1 MDDLKIV
8 NARVYSM
15 SQAGPAAP
23 DERLRPE
30 ADSFAVSDGRI
41 VAFAA
46 DGRRARA
53 ELDLDG
59 QCVLPGLIDCHTH
72 ALHAGDRLDEYA
84 ARLAGESYERIAAR
98 GGGIRATVRA
108 VRAASIEELNALAR
122 PRLDA
127 LLREGVTTVEIKSG
141 YGLEHAAEIRML
153 EAIRELARSH
163 PLDIESTY
171 LGAHAV
177 PEGRSAE
184 DYLDEIL
191 QRTLPEV
198 AERGLARA
206 VDVYVERI
214 AFDTEQ
220 AQRLFRKARELG
232 LGIRAHTE
240 QLSACGGTRLACEHG
255 AWSCDHLEYADADD
269 ADALARA
276 GTVAVLLPGAFY
288 CLRETRK
295 PPVGLLRTAGAAM
308 AVATDLNPGTSPVGS
323 LLTCLHMSVV
333 LFGLSPAEALLGVT
347 RHAAQALGRGDDI
360 GTLAPGKLA
369 NFTVWDLPA
378 PEWLAYYL
386 GGQLPRAVYIG
397 GRRV

>member
-15 SQAGPAAP
+15 SQARPADAAG
-23 DERLRPE
+23 RLRPE

-41 VAFAA
+41 IALAA
-46 DGRRARA
+46 DGRPARA
-53 ELDLDG
+53 ELDLGG
-59 QCVLPGLIDCHTH
+59 QCVLPGFIDCHTH
-72 ALHAGDRLDEYA
+72 ALHAGDRLDEYM
-84 ARLAGESYERIAAR
+84 ARLAGETYERIAAR
-98 GGGIRATVRA
+98 GGGIRATVTA
-108 VRAASIEELNALAR
+108 VRAASIEELGALAR

-127 LLREGVTTVEIKSG
+127 MLREGVTTVEIKSG

-153 EAIRELARSH
+153 EAIRELARCH

-177 PEGRSAE
+177 PEDRSAE
-184 DYLDEIL
+184 DYLHEML
-191 QRTLPEV
+191 ERTLPEV
-198 AERGLARA
+198 AARGLARA

-214 AFDTEQ
+214 AFDTGQ
-220 AQRLFRKARELG
+220 AERLFRKAKTLG

-240 QLSACGGTRLACEHG
+240 QLSACGGTRLACEYG
-255 AWSCDHLEYADADD
+255 AWSCDHLEYADAGD
-269 ADALARA
+269 AEALARA

-295 PPVGLLRTAGAAM
+295 PPVALLRAAGAAM

-323 LLTCLHMSVV
+323 LLACLHMSVV

-347 RHAAQALGRGDDI
+347 RHAADALGRAGDI
-360 GTLAPGKLA
+360 GTLAPGKKA

-378 PEWLAYYL
+378 PEWLAYHL
-386 GGQLPRAVYIG
+386 GGLLPQAVYIG